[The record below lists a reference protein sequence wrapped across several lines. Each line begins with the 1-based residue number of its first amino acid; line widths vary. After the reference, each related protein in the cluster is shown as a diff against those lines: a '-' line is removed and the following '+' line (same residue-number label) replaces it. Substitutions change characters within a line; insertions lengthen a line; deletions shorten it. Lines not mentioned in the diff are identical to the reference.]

1 MKKHAAIS
9 FLLLFG
15 LMLFLPAAELLAQ
28 SGGMTGAFSR
38 IGFGP
43 RGIAMGNA
51 LTSVTDEGAYS
62 YYNPALAA
70 VPGQSVQLD
79 FASAALSFD
88 RQLHMAG
95 TNFQMPPSAGISIS
109 LINARTG
116 KIDGRTS
123 SGYHTDML
131 STSDYQLLSNFGIR
145 LTDTFWAGIGIKF
158 NLASY
163 HEELS
168 SSTGVGFDIGFR
180 KAIGERLAIAFA
192 AQDLFATNRFDTA
205 SLYGTTTSTET
216 RQDFPRR
223 FTIGSSYW
231 ITNDLL
237 IAVDYQVQA
246 QSSEV
251 LRTRTDVVDGRPVSR
266 TVREDVSTNTQL
278 LRSGVS
284 YAVHERI
291 TTRAG
296 VRFLDLNHEMVVR
309 PSAGFSLHLPFDRFT
324 PSVDYAF
331 AREPGGITNMHLF
344 SIKLHL

>member
-1 MKKHAAIS
+1 MKIRIIIS
-9 FLLLFG
+9 LLFLTGWLLL
-15 LMLFLPAAELLAQ
+15 PTAELLAQ

-51 LTSVTDEGAYS
+51 LTSVTEEGSYG

-70 VPGQSVQLD
+70 SPGQTIQLD

-88 RQLHMAG
+88 RQLHMVS
-95 TNFQMPPSAGISIS
+95 THFQMPPSAGISLS

-116 KIDGRTS
+116 NIDGRTS

-145 LTDTFWAGIGIKF
+145 LSDTLWAGIGIKF
-158 NLASY
+158 NLANY

-168 SSTGVGFDIGFR
+168 KSTGVGFDIGFR
-180 KAIGERLAIAFA
+180 KAFGQRLAIAFT

-205 SLYGTTTSTET
+205 SLYGTTTSAET

-223 FTIGSSYW
+223 FTLGSSYRFS
-231 ITNDLL
+231 DELL
-237 IAVDYQVQA
+237 FAVDYQVQV
-246 QSSEV
+246 QNSEILQAV
-251 LRTRTDVVDGRPVSR
+251 TDFIDGRPVNR
-266 TVREDVSTNTQL
+266 TVREEVTTNTQL
-278 LRSGVS
+278 IRSGVS
-284 YAVHERI
+284 YTVHERI
-291 TTRAG
+291 TARAG

-309 PSAGFSLHLPFDRFT
+309 PSAGFSLHLPFDRLT

-331 AREPGGITNMHLF
+331 AREPGGISNMHLF
-344 SIKLHL
+344 SIKIHL